1 MRLDRFDLNL
11 LVALD
16 ALLDERNVTR
26 AADRLRLGQ
35 SATSAALARLREFFE
50 DELLTQVGRQFELTP
65 LAQALVE
72 PVKDT
77 LVRARAA
84 ISTRPDFDPSTIS
97 RTFRIC
103 ASDYATYVL
112 VSRVAIALAQRATG
126 FQLEIAHLPKH
137 VEQVFG
143 LGDIDLLILPE
154 QYASRIAHPQTHL
167 LSDDHVCMMC
177 RERPLRR
184 GKLSEDD
191 YFAADHVNVRLGEAG
206 TFSFEELFFPRAG
219 RPRKIACT
227 VDSYCLLPRML
238 CGTDR
243 IATLHRLLA
252 QDLALH
258 YPVKFVGFPF
268 EIPRLNESMIWPS
281 FRDQDPSHKFL
292 RQVFAEC
299 AAQIASEGRS
309 RARASRK

>member
-11 LVALD
+11 LIALD

-35 SATSAALARLREFFE
+35 SAASAALGRLREFFE
-50 DELLTQVGRQFELTP
+50 DELLTPVGRQFELTP

-77 LVRARAA
+77 LIRARAA
-84 ISTRPDFDPSTIS
+84 ISTKPSFDPSKVS

-112 VSRVAIALAQRATG
+112 VSRVAIALAQRAAG
-126 FQLEIAHLPKH
+126 FQLEISHLPKH
-137 VEQVFG
+137 VEQVFP
-143 LGDIDLLILPE
+143 LGDIDLMILPE
-154 QYASRIAHPQTHL
+154 QYASRISHPQMHL
-167 LSDDHVCMMC
+167 LSDDHVCMMD
-177 RERPLRR
+177 RARKLKR
-184 GKLSEDD
+184 GKLTEDD
-191 YFAADHVNVRLGEAG
+191 YFAARHVNVRLGEAG
-206 TFSFEELFFPRAG
+206 TVSFEELFFPRVG
-219 RPRKIACT
+219 RQRQVACT

-243 IATLHRLLA
+243 IATTHRLLA
-252 QDLALH
+252 QDLARH
-258 YPVKFVGFPF
+258 YPVKYVDFPF
-268 EIPRLNESMIWPS
+268 EIPKLNESMIWPS

-292 RQVFAEC
+292 RTVFEDC
-299 AAQIASEGRS
+299 AQQMARS
-309 RARASRK
+309 R

>member
-26 AADRLRLGQ
+26 ASDRLRLGQ
-35 SATSAALARLREFFE
+35 SATSAALARLRDFFA
-50 DELLTQVGRQFELTP
+50 DELLTPVGRQFELTP

-77 LVRARAA
+77 LIRARTA
-84 ISTRPDFDPSTIS
+84 ISTKAEFDPAKVS

-112 VSRVAIALAQRATG
+112 VSRVAIALAHRAAG
-126 FQLEIAHLPKH
+126 FQLEISHLPRH
-137 VEQVFG
+137 LEQVFQ
-143 LGDIDLLILPE
+143 LGDIDLMILPE
-154 QYASRIAHPQTHL
+154 LYASRIPHPQTHL
-167 LSDDHVCMMC
+167 LSDDHVCMMDQA
-177 RERPLRR
+177 RKLKR
-184 GKLSEDD
+184 GRLTEDD
-191 YFAADHVNVRLGEAG
+191 YFAASHINVRLGEPG
-206 TFSFEELFFPRAG
+206 SYSFEELFFPRMG
-219 RPRKIACT
+219 RQRKVACT
-227 VDSYCLLPRML
+227 VDTFCVLPTML

-243 IATLHRLLA
+243 IATVHRLLA
-252 QDLALH
+252 QQLARH
-258 YPVKFVGFPF
+258 YPVKYVDFPF

-281 FRDQDPSHKFL
+281 FRDQDPSHRFL

-299 AAQIASEGRS
+299 AGQMAGGR
-309 RARASRK
+309 